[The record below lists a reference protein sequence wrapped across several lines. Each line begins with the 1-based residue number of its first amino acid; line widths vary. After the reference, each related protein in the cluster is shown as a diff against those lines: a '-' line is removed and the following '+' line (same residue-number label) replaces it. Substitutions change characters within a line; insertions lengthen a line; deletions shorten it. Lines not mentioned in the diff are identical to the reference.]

1 MLGYVYVVTTN
12 YYQSRSIF
20 KIGFTNNLVRRL
32 KLFNATRMDDDLFYC
47 VRHWRTIHY
56 SKLEAFLHLYLKE
69 YRRKNEFFKVSLTL
83 IENGAEQFAKTNGP
97 QFFYEDVVL
106 VNGELFDVQW
116 ISSKQIFIFDDS
128 TEHRR
133 EATCDRTEHPT
144 FGGVL
149 NGKAVARLPRQR
161 RVATKGSSRIKH
173 ANEIV
178 MGDVISTWL
187 SCVDVYGLVKFMSPD
202 IFDRLVNVLKE
213 ACVLKQNTISV
224 NDLDLSEDFRK
235 LKL

>member
-12 YYQSRSIF
+12 HYQSKSIF

-116 ISSKQIFIFDDS
+116 IPSKQIFIFDDS
-128 TEHRR
+128 DSKT
-133 EATCDRTEHPT
+133 
-144 FGGVL
+144 
-149 NGKAVARLPRQR
+149 N
-161 RVATKGSSRIKH
+161 KGNSRIKH
-173 ANEIV
+173 ANETV

-187 SCVDVYGLVKFMSPD
+187 SCVDVHGLVKFMSPD
-202 IFDRLVNVLKE
+202 VFDRLVSVLKE

-224 NDLDLSEDFRK
+224 NDLDLAADFRR